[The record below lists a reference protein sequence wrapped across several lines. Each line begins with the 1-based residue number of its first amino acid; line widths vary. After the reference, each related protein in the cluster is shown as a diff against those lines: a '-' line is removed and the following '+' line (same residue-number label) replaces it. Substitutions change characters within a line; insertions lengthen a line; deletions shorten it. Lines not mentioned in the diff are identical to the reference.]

1 MASDVFFTE
10 TNLSDTELT
19 VTPEQSGLKS
29 RLKESHIT
37 ALWRKAAILKST
49 ASEIYPQLS
58 ISLSDTSSSSNMIF
72 MVASFLGTVPHTVSI
87 TTQGYVVCNCAGFSS
102 AKISCHSLAV
112 VDKEQFLI
120 DFPSKFGRN
129 PIKTTNLSTLA
140 NTGVNRDVSGK
151 KGQTNKRRWQA
162 GRIESNPSREE
173 FHSS

>member
-1 MASDVFFTE
+1 M
-10 TNLSDTELT
+10 
-19 VTPEQSGLKS
+19 
-29 RLKESHIT
+29 
-37 ALWRKAAILKST
+37 
-49 ASEIYPQLS
+49 
-58 ISLSDTSSSSNMIF
+58 
-72 MVASFLGTVPHTVSI
+72 GTVRHTVSI
-87 TTQGYVVCNCAGFSS
+87 TTKGNVVCKCAGFSS

-112 VDKEQFLI
+112 ADKEQCLI
-120 DFPSKFGRN
+120 DFLSKFGRN